1 MGNYLIN
8 NGPSW
13 VNFCNCEINIKDHNN
28 IWQYINPYQCEIKY
42 WTGTKWCLFELNNI
56 FNYTTGQAPTLA
68 DFEDQ
73 IGFTLINGAKFG
85 DTIVFDNVG
94 YTVADAMFAIA
105 GLTGFFKCS
114 AGDFGD
120 FAFAKN
126 SIEKVY
132 LTENFT
138 SGENVLDD
146 NNITHVF
153 IEHGVILGNYMF
165 LNNNLQYIN
174 IRSVL
179 NIGSSTGDDGVF
191 FGNTGNNVTVIALL
205 IHETSNGGGREGD
218 LQYLDDEN
226 TVTFDWNGY
235 EVPDW
240 INTCG
245 TL

>member
-42 WTGTKWCLFELNNI
+42 WTGTNWCLFELNNI
-56 FNYTTGQAPTLA
+56 FTYATGQAPTLA
-68 DFEDQ
+68 DFATQ
-73 IGFTLINGAKFG
+73 IGLTLINGAKFG

-94 YTVADAMFAIA
+94 YSMVDNAFLGV
-105 GLTGFFKCS
+105 GLTGFLKCS
-114 AGDFGD
+114 AQTVGNFTFRD
-120 FAFAKN
+120 N
-126 SIEKVY
+126 SIKDIYFPLVETTGNRTFFYNEINRIYFPLVQ
-132 LTENFT
+132 TVGERCFAENA
-138 SGENVLDD
+138 
-146 NNITHVF
+146 
-153 IEHGVILGNYMF
+153 IEYFNAPII
-165 LNNNLQYIN
+165 Q
-174 IRSVL
+174 
-179 NIGSSTGDDGVF
+179 NIGPTTGLNDVF
-191 FGNTGNNVTVIALL
+191 ANNTGNNVTVIVPS
-205 IHETSNGGGREGD
+205 IHETSNAGGREGD

-226 TVTFDWNGY
+226 TVDFVWDGD